1 MAPMSELRV
10 RARRTAAAALVFAVG
25 AVADGAAAQQMRSMT
40 SARQLAGERTLDVE
54 VQYGAGRLVVGPGA
68 ANLLYRMEMRY
79 DSARWRPV
87 TRYDRSRGKLA
98 LGVESARR
106 TGRDDER
113 AGRRDH
119 ASIAL
124 NPSVP
129 TTLELEFGAGR
140 ADLELGG
147 LSLRRVELSTG
158 ASETHVSF
166 GRPNRV
172 AAELVNI
179 QAGAASV
186 EVEKLGNARA
196 ERFEFKGGLGEATL
210 DFTGAWSRSARATIE
225 MGVGSVTL
233 RLPRGLGVRVEK
245 DSFLASFDAPGMT
258 KRGNAWFSR
267 DYDSAR
273 YKLDIAIDAAIGSIE
288 IDWVD

>member
-1 MAPMSELRV
+1 MSEAGL
-10 RARRTAAAALVFAVG
+10 RARRAAAAALFLAVG
-25 AVADGAAAQQMRSMT
+25 AVADGVSAQAMRSMT
-40 SARQLAGERTLDVE
+40 SARQLSGERALDVE
-54 VQYGAGRLVVGPGA
+54 VHYGAGRLTVGPGTPG
-68 ANLLYRMEMRY
+68 LMYRMEMRY

-87 TRYDRSRGKLA
+87 TRYDRARGALE

-113 AGRRDH
+113 ARRTDH

-124 NPSVP
+124 TPEVP
-129 TTLELEFGAGR
+129 MVLDLEFGAGR

-147 LSLRRVELSTG
+147 LSLRRLELSTG
-158 ASETHVSF
+158 ASETHVTF
-166 GRPNRV
+166 GRPNRIS
-172 AAELVNI
+172 AELVHI
-179 QAGAASV
+179 EAGAASV
-186 EVEKLGNARA
+186 EVGRLGNARA

-225 MGVGSVTL
+225 MGVGSVKL